1 MTRRNLFQFAGG
13 ATAGALLTPAPW
25 RLITDTALWS
35 ENWPGIPVPARGEIR
50 TRYSNC
56 TLCEAGCAVR
66 ARCVGDQPVFLAGAR
81 GGLCPYGLAAHHLPY
96 HPARLRQGSER
107 EAAGAVAGAMAR
119 LADNE
124 RIAVLDLRPGRT
136 ASWTY
141 RRALAAVRNGTYIAA
156 SEPGAAVNL
165 DQAKIVLSLGAPLLD
180 GWGTPA
186 SVFAARPNFRLIQ
199 AEAVESR
206 TAALADR
213 WIPIRPGSENAL
225 AQGIAGAM
233 SLESAALATG
243 VPAAQIAELA
253 RELADHGPA
262 LVIDHRMSETAVAL
276 NVALGAWGRTVWPRR
291 EAPVPASWTKCAPST
306 QLEQVPD
313 GSVRVLLID
322 ESAPGEYIPWND
334 VRRKLVSDKPVVVAF
349 AWSKIGY
356 GRHAQFTLPTA
367 VFPESV
373 DDLPPAVDRAAACF
387 RVSVPLVAAP
397 EGMVDPVRFVTG
409 IAGIEAGEPLRE
421 RAAEIHKRGKGT
433 LIALADG
440 QSQPVK
446 EVKAED
452 FATRIQAGDWWS
464 DDQAPASGAP
474 KVAWKPFGPT
484 ETGAPMPLAIAFA
497 EERGAATLISP
508 LMTKLYQESGVRL
521 APNHVTLHPATAQAS
536 GVEEGGRA
544 VLQAGNGECL
554 VEISIDSSVAPGVV
568 QVAQRPGVLDVCDA
582 SGTAK
587 VVRA

>member
-1 MTRRNLFQFAGG
+1 MTRRNIFQFAGG
-13 ATAGALLTPAPW
+13 ATAGALFTPAPW

-50 TRYSNC
+50 ARYTNC

-66 ARCVGDQPVFLAGAR
+66 ARCVGDQPVALAGAR

-107 EAAGAVAGAMAR
+107 EAAGAVAEAMAR
-119 LADNE
+119 LAANE

-141 RRALAAVRNGTYIAA
+141 RRAMAAVRNGTYIAPP
-156 SEPGAAVNL
+156 EPGAAVNL
-165 DQAKIVLSLGAPLLD
+165 DRAKIVLSLSAPLLD

-186 SVFAARPNFRLIQ
+186 AVFAARPNFRLIQ

-206 TAALADR
+206 TASLADR
-213 WIPIRPGSENAL
+213 WIAIRSGSENAL
-225 AQGIAGAM
+225 AQGIAGAV
-233 SLESAALATG
+233 SLDAAALATG
-243 VPAAQIAELA
+243 IPAGQIEELA
-253 RELADHGPA
+253 RELRDLGPA
-262 LVIDHRMSETAVAL
+262 LVIDNRMSETAVAL
-276 NVALGAWGRTVWPRR
+276 NLALGAWGRTIGPRR
-291 EAPVPASWTKCAPST
+291 EAPVPASWTKCAPSA
-306 QLEQVPD
+306 QLDEVPD

-322 ESAPGEYIPWND
+322 ESAPGEYIPWSD
-334 VRRKLVSDKPVVVAF
+334 VRRKLVSDRPVVVAF

-356 GRHAQFTLPTA
+356 GRRAQFTLPTA
-367 VFPESV
+367 VFPENV
-373 DDLPPAVDRAAACF
+373 DDLPPAVDRTAACF

-397 EGMVDPVRFVTG
+397 QGMVDPVRFVTA
-409 IAGIEAGEPLRE
+409 IAGIDVGEPLQE
-421 RAAEIHKRGKGT
+421 RAAGIHKRGKGT
-433 LIALADG
+433 LTALADG
-440 QSQPVK
+440 QSIPVK
-446 EVKAED
+446 EVNAED

-464 DDQAPASGAP
+464 DDPAPASEAP
-474 KVAWKPFGPT
+474 KVAWKPFGQS
-484 ETGAPMPLAIAFA
+484 EGGAQMPLTVAFA

-521 APNHVTLHPATAQAS
+521 APNHVTLHPDTARAA

-544 VLQAGNGECL
+544 VLQAGNGECP
-554 VEISIDSSVAPGVV
+554 VQVTIDSSVAPGVV